1 MHVLVTGGLGFI
13 GSNFIRYLSSQNKVT
28 KITNLDKMSIGAN
41 LANLMDIDKKNYR
54 FIKGDIC
61 DKKIVNK
68 LLSDVDV
75 IINFAAE
82 SHVDRSI
89 AEPSSFYKSNIEGVF
104 NLLELVRN
112 FKELKFIQVGTDES
126 YGNLLKGSY
135 KEDDRL
141 NPSSPYA
148 SSKASADML
157 CLSYHKTYGLDVIVT
172 RCTNNFGPFQFPEKL
187 IPKTIIRANLNLKVP
202 IYGSGK
208 NIRDWIYVMD
218 HCEALIKI
226 MEKGVSGEIYN
237 ISCGNEIENI
247 EVVEKILTIL
257 DKPKNLI
264 EFVEDRPGHDIRY
277 SLDSS
282 KLRKDFNWVPMYR
295 FSEAIEETI
304 AWYLDNESWWKPL
317 IDERTIHPTPWKLEW
332 NDAH

>member
-41 LANLMDIDKKNYR
+41 LANLMDVDKKNYR
-54 FIKGDIC
+54 FVKGDIC

-68 LLSDVDV
+68 VLSDVDI

-89 AEPSSFYKSNIEGVF
+89 AGPSSFFKSNIEGVF

-208 NIRDWIYVMD
+208 NIRDWIFVMD

-237 ISCGNEIENI
+237 VSGGNEIENI
-247 EVVEKILTIL
+247 EVVEKILKIL

-264 EFVEDRPGHDIRY
+264 EFVQDRPGHDIRY

-282 KLRKDFNWVPMYR
+282 KLRKDFNWVPKYR
-295 FSEAIEETI
+295 FSDAIEDTI

-332 NDAH
+332 NYTH